1 MSGPRLVHAAVVAER
16 RSAVDSLGD
25 TASVPVPSSPP
36 DTAAPRV
43 ILPIGS
49 SDGPATASWRKPAWV
64 IAGAGLVAFWGWV
77 LLATF
82 DFPASALDEGT
93 LVAYP
98 SRLLLGDVPHR
109 DFVTLYGPGN
119 IWIIGMAFKLFG
131 AALDV
136 ERAVGLG
143 FRLLALGSVLVIGA
157 RFGRA
162 AAVAGAAL
170 AAVVWVPWYAQANA
184 ALGAISLTLFAL
196 ALLSLASR
204 RDGRAASGL
213 PALGGAAAGLA
224 VLLRFDFAPAVVL
237 ATAPLLVATR
247 GVGRRAFLLGA
258 LPMLLLGAGH
268 LAIVG
273 PDGIE
278 RVLRD
283 IVASA
288 PARDLPVPGLDTEG
302 GRLFALSVF
311 AAIAATATGIWA
323 MRRDRMR
330 SGDGALLAGLG
341 LFVAGLVPYM
351 FGRADVFH
359 ITTAGAVGCVAIAC
373 LLGYAAQRAVPS
385 GVLGAAAVA
394 LVAAGLAGQ
403 VTDLHGPRF
412 LVEHRLGRN
421 PGIGS
426 VEVHAGGRSY
436 RLFPDSANQL
446 QSLLDTLQATARRG
460 ERLYVGPRD
469 LRFAEY
475 DDAFL
480 YYLLP
485 QLTPASIYLEDNP
498 GTVNGPRHDLSADL
512 RRADFLV
519 LNSAHDLPN
528 PDPADAGSAQPNR
541 VVERDF
547 RPLLRAGTFELFAR
561 KGLHRG

>member
-1 MSGPRLVHAAVVAER
+1 V
-16 RSAVDSLGD
+16 
-25 TASVPVPSSPP
+25 T
-36 DTAAPRV
+36 
-43 ILPIGS
+43 IGS
-49 SDGPATASWRKPAWV
+49 SEDAASRATLLWV
-64 IAGAGLVAFWGWV
+64 LAGAVLVAFWGWV

-119 IWIIGMAFKLFG
+119 IWILGIAFELFG
-131 AALDV
+131 AALEV

-143 FRLLALGSVLVIGA
+143 FRLLALGSVFVIGA

-162 AAVAGAAL
+162 AAVAGVVL

-184 ALGAISLTLFAL
+184 ALGAIALTLFAL

-204 RDGRAASGL
+204 RDGRVASGL
-213 PALGGAAAGLA
+213 LALAGATAGLA
-224 VLLRFDFAPAVVL
+224 VLLRFDFAPAVAL
-237 ATAPLLVATR
+237 AVAPLLVVMR
-247 GVGRRAFLLGA
+247 GSERRAFLLGA

-288 PARDLPVPGLDTEG
+288 PARNLPLPGLDTDD
-302 GRLFALSVF
+302 GRLFAVSVL
-311 AAIAATATGIWA
+311 AAITATATGVWA
-323 MRRDRMR
+323 MRRDRVR
-330 SGDGALLAGLG
+330 GADGALLAGLG
-341 LFVAGLVPYM
+341 LLVAGLVPYM
-351 FGRADVFH
+351 SGRADIFH
-359 ITTAGAVGCVAIAC
+359 ITAGGAVGCVAVAC
-373 LLGYAAQRAVPS
+373 LLGYAARRAVP
-385 GVLGAAAVA
+385 GRVLGAAAVA

-403 VTDLHGPRF
+403 VTDLRDPRY

-436 RLFPDSANQL
+436 RLSPDSANGL
-446 QSLLDTLQATARRG
+446 QSVLDRLQTKARPG
-460 ERLYVGPRD
+460 QRLYVGPHD

-528 PDPADAGSAQPNR
+528 PDPADAGSAEPNR
-541 VVERDF
+541 IVERDF
-547 RPLLRAGTFELFAR
+547 CPLLQAGTFELFAR
-561 KGLHRG
+561 KGSRCG